1 MVGSDETGVMH
12 RIQSSFGNCS
22 SSVPKQSNH
31 QMSISGQMQN
41 LSVDSSNKRP
51 SGIPPSPP
59 PFPPLGPHT
68 QFGIPKMGSQQMG
81 TQNFATHSRSLSQA
95 SFFSFDHL
103 PPLSPSTFR
112 ESTQSSVLNDLHM
125 EDRDKGSNSQVALH
139 SNEGLPP
146 RRGHRRSSSD
156 VPLGFMSQSQ
166 PLPPQ
171 HGNNKDKPA
180 QLILKKECDWGG
192 VGNPS
197 IDGSSERKPEVE
209 VVDDLFSA
217 YMNLD
222 NIDALNS
229 SSMEDKDM
237 DSRASG
243 TRTND
248 SSENEV
254 ESGVHGASSVNSIER
269 REKGK
274 RSAPGDIAPAPRHF
288 RSLSMDSFMGSLN
301 FSDESPRLPPSPG
314 IRSAQHSPSNSF
326 DGNTN
331 KFSLEFGNGEFSSAE
346 LKKIMASEKLAEM
359 ARVDPKRVKRIL
371 ANRQSAARSKERK
384 LRYIAELEHK
394 VQTLQTEATTLS
406 AQLTLLQRDSAG
418 LASQNNELRFRLQ
431 AMEQQ
436 AQLRDGH
443 KCTVKLSFGSWDA
456 AILLFPH
463 EAQSLE
469 EDETPPSLSLGFGS
483 ALPALASPVVLVE
496 IIGLALNEA
505 LTAEVQ
511 RLKLANRELRG
522 GEAPSNCVPQ
532 PLLNAQMQS
541 SPFSMYQLNNEKQ
554 QQPSVQNQPPQQNQ
568 PAQPAQQGGKA
579 PKT

>member
-1 MVGSDETGVMH
+1 MISGCRIWSFVAEQWLGLVTKLGFFGGVCLEASVIRESKMVGSDETGVMQ
-12 RIQSSFGNCS
+12 RIQSSFGSCS
-22 SSVPKQSNH
+22 SSVPNQSNH

-59 PFPPLGPHT
+59 HFPPLGPHT

-81 TQNFATHSRSLSQA
+81 TQNFATHSRSLSQP

-156 VPLGFMSQSQ
+156 VPLGFMIQSQ

-192 VGNPS
+192 VGNTS
-197 IDGSSERKPEVE
+197 IDGSSERKPEGE

-237 DSRASG
+237 DSRVSG

-254 ESGVHGASSVNSIER
+254 ESGVHGASSVNTIER

-359 ARVDPKRVKRIL
+359 AMVDPKRVKRIL

-384 LRYIAELEHK
+384 VRYIAELEQK

-436 AQLRDGH
+436 AQLRD
-443 KCTVKLSFGSWDA
+443 
-456 AILLFPH
+456 
-463 EAQSLE
+463 
-469 EDETPPSLSLGFGS
+469 
-483 ALPALASPVVLVE
+483 
-496 IIGLALNEA
+496 ALNEA

-511 RLKLANRELRG
+511 RLKLANGELRG
-522 GEAPSNCVPQ
+522 GEAPSNCLPQ
-532 PLLNAQMQS
+532 HLLNAQMQS
-541 SPFSMYQLNNEKQ
+541 SAFNMYQLNNEKQ
-554 QQPSVQNQPPQQNQ
+554 QQPSPQNQPPQQNQ

>member
-1 MVGSDETGVMH
+1 MESSDETGVMQ

-31 QMSISGQMQN
+31 QMAINGQMQN

-51 SGIPPSPP
+51 TGIPPSRPNSPP
-59 PFPPLGPHT
+59 PGPHS
-68 QFGIPKMGSQQMG
+68 QFAMPKMASPQQVG
-81 TQNFATHSRSLSQA
+81 TQNFAMGPTNSRSLSQPA
-95 SFFSFDHL
+95 FFSFDHL

-112 ESTQSSVLNDLHM
+112 ESPQSSVSDRAVNDLHM
-125 EDRDKGSNSQVALH
+125 EERERNSMSTVHIH

-146 RRGHRRSSSD
+146 RRRHRRSSSD
-156 VPLGFMSQSQ
+156 VPMGFMSMSSNQGI
-166 PLPPQ
+166 PD
-171 HGNNKDKPA
+171 NKDKPA
-180 QLILKKECDWGG
+180 QLILKPESDWNGI
-192 VGNPS
+192 GNTE
-197 IDGSSERKPEVE
+197 GE
-209 VVDDLFSA
+209 VVEDLFSA

-222 NIDALNS
+222 NFDALNS

-254 ESGVHGASSVNSIER
+254 ESSLVGNSTER

-274 RSAPGDIAPAPRHF
+274 RSAPGDIAPASRHF

-314 IRSAQHSPSNSF
+314 VRSAQHSPSSSF

-331 KFSLEFGNGEFSSAE
+331 KFSVEFGNGEFSAAE
-346 LKKIMASEKLAEM
+346 MKKIMANEKLAEM
-359 ARVDPKRVKRIL
+359 AMADPKRVKRIL

-406 AQLTLLQRDSAG
+406 AKLTLLQRDSAG
-418 LASQNNELRFRLQ
+418 LNSQNNELRFRLQ

-436 AQLRDGH
+436 AQLRDGMLS
-443 KCTVKLSFGSWDA
+443 TVLY
-456 AILLFPH
+456 LFKKK
-463 EAQSLE
+463 
-469 EDETPPSLSLGFGS
+469 F
-483 ALPALASPVVLVE
+483 
-496 IIGLALNEA
+496 II
-505 LTAEVQ
+505 
-511 RLKLANRELRG
+511 
-522 GEAPSNCVPQ
+522 S
-532 PLLNAQMQS
+532 
-541 SPFSMYQLNNEKQ
+541 
-554 QQPSVQNQPPQQNQ
+554 
-568 PAQPAQQGGKA
+568 
-579 PKT
+579 